1 MKPLYLE
8 IEGVKSVSDK
18 QTIDFERVAKSGI
31 FGVFGKTGS
40 GKTTILDSIVL
51 AIYGAT
57 TGSVDNKDFINV
69 GRDSARVN
77 LLFSVSGMGKTSKY
91 RVERSYKLDK
101 KRENAIS
108 SAKLFEVSDDGE
120 ICIAE
125 GSSKVNKKLEEEII
139 GLEQKEFLRCIAL
152 PQGAFAEFLN
162 LTRSQRL
169 AFIGKLFG
177 LEKYGK
183 PLANKVN
190 TKLRLLKEKEN
201 VELGKLSAYLEY
213 DNQAVKSC
221 AEEMQA
227 VEEELNSLKQE
238 RDAKKIEFDAVK
250 AKYDMG
256 VLRAQK
262 EKQYTEKLAYKSV
275 IDDLIEKI
283 QVYDSVLAVKNDI
296 QRYQNAKQTLAQVE
310 KKIKE
315 LDERGKEIATRQKRA
330 KAERALIPELTEELD
345 LLKGRMIMI
354 RELSPKIEL
363 LDVKRK
369 KLIALRDEYN
379 KLGKELDRLKED
391 IVNDENL
398 RQENIKLAKAQDV
411 KGALKA
417 VAEQASSKAFIEFAK
432 ETYDFLEELSELLK
446 GEDLIAESAVNR
458 LIDGEMQKI
467 RFILTA
473 ESGVLEESLLTNC
486 LAVLDK
492 NAEYQNKAQ
501 EINAQIAAKKEKLN
515 ALEEKM
521 KVCKAEGVAVR
532 EEHDILKT
540 EIDAFLQG
548 KSLLEVTRELNIKIT
563 ALAERIVKIND
574 EFERAERDVNQIA
587 LELNTQQVTAKE
599 AERVISETQFVIEDI
614 LYQTKL
620 DYEGI
625 LEVLKEGELR
635 ERDRVFVQSYKADCE
650 RLIAE
655 IGELNEKLK
664 DGAVEEEIY
673 QKTLQTYTEVQ
684 KKVENLIEKYGKI
697 KLNYE
702 IVLKKNKEWCI
713 INNNLKEI
721 SKEKAVLSKLYSLV
735 ENSKLMEFIAEVYLK
750 EIAQDAERRVL
761 VLTSGK
767 YGLVYEGG
775 TFFVIDNMRGGR
787 KRPALG
793 LSGGETFLISLSL
806 ALSLSFQISKK
817 ASRTLEFFFLDEG
830 FGTLDDDLLDAV
842 TTALEKLQRA
852 NLTVGLITHVSELKN
867 RIGAKIEVTEAT
879 ALHGT
884 LINDNC

>member
-18 QTIDFERVAKSGI
+18 QTIDFEKVAKSGI

-77 LLFSVSGMGKTSKY
+77 LLFSVTGMGKTNKY

-101 KRENAIS
+101 KRENALS
-108 SAKLFEVSDDGE
+108 SAKLFEVVAEGE

-190 TKLRLLKEKEN
+190 TKLRLLKEKES
-201 VELGKLSAYLEY
+201 VELGKLQAYSEY

-221 AEEMQA
+221 AEEMQSVQA
-227 VEEELNSLKQE
+227 ELDLLKQE
-238 RDAKKIEFDAVK
+238 RDVKKVEYEAIK
-250 AKYDMG
+250 AKYELG
-256 VLRAQK
+256 VSRTQK
-262 EKQYTEKLAYKSV
+262 QKLYEEKLAYKPV
-275 IDDLIEKI
+275 IDDLIKKI
-283 QVYDSVLAVKNDI
+283 ELYDSVFAVQKEI
-296 QRYQNAKQTLAQVE
+296 QRYQNAKQTIAIVE
-310 KKIKE
+310 AKIKE
-315 LDERGKEIATRQKRA
+315 LDKRGIEIALRQKKA
-330 KAERALIPELTEELD
+330 KKERALIPELSTELD
-345 LLKGRMIMI
+345 LFKARMIMVK
-354 RELSPKIEL
+354 ELSPKIEAL
-363 LDVKRK
+363 ENKKEKLSRLREEYK
-369 KLIALRDEYN
+369 KLVAEAEGLKRSIALSEEEHQKY
-379 KLGKELDRLKED
+379 
-391 IVNDENL
+391 I
-398 RQENIKLAKAQDV
+398 QLAKSQDV
-411 KGALKA
+411 KSALKA
-417 VAEQASSKAFIEFAK
+417 LAEQASSKAFIEFAN
-432 ETYDFLEELSELLK
+432 ESLSFLEELSELLK
-446 GEDLIAESAVNR
+446 QEDLVAESAVNR
-458 LIDGEMQKI
+458 LIEGEMQKI
-467 RFILTA
+467 RSILTA
-473 ESGVLEESLLTNC
+473 GNGNLEGALLTKC
-486 LAVLDK
+486 LETLDK
-492 NAEYQNKAQ
+492 NAEYQAKAQ
-501 EINAQIAAKKEKLN
+501 ETKADIAGKTERLIALNEKMQLSKQEGIAIKDEFDNLQIEINA
-515 ALEEKM
+515 
-521 KVCKAEGVAVR
+521 V
-532 EEHDILKT
+532 
-540 EIDAFLQG
+540 LQG
-548 KSLLEVTRELNIKIT
+548 KTLIEATREINAKIV
-563 ALAERIVKIND
+563 ALAQRIEKINLD
-574 EFERAERDVNQIA
+574 FESAEKEVNLMA
-587 LELNTQQVTAKE
+587 LELNTQQVTLKE
-599 AERVISETQFVIEDI
+599 AEKIIDETQFVIEDL

-620 DYEGI
+620 DYEG
-625 LEVLKEGELR
+625 VLALIKEGDIR
-635 ERDRVFVQSYKADCE
+635 ERDRACVQSYKSDCE

-664 DGAVEEEIY
+664 DGVVKEEIY
-673 QKTLQTYTEVQ
+673 QETLQIYTEVQ

-713 INNNLKEI
+713 INNNLKEL
-721 SKEKAVLSKLYSLV
+721 SQEKGLLSKLYALV

-750 EIAQDAERRVL
+750 EIALDAERRVL
-761 VLTSGK
+761 ALTSGK

-775 TFFVIDNMRGGR
+775 AFFVIDNMRGGR

-806 ALSLSFQISKK
+806 ALALSFQISKK
-817 ASRTLEFFFLDEG
+817 ASKTLEFFFLDEG

-852 NLTVGLITHVSELKN
+852 SLTVGLITHVSELKN